1 MPNDMDCR
9 AERKR
14 PIATVLPITSGSM
27 SKSMRVRGIRGEN
40 HDERVAPAAHRECDR
55 AMCAAKLPASI
66 VRPHWFRHWHVAF
79 APR

>member
-27 SKSMRVRGIRGEN
+27 SKSMRVRGIR
-40 HDERVAPAAHRECDR
+40 RETMMNGWLPPLI
-55 AMCAAKLPASI
+55 ASVIAQCA
-66 VRPHWFRHWHVAF
+66 
-79 APR
+79 